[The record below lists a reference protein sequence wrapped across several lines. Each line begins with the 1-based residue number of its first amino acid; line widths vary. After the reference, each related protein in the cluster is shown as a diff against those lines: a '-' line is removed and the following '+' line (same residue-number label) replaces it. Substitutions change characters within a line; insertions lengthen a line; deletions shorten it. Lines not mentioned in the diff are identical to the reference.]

1 MGFTVF
7 VALVVR
13 SKRATEGH
21 EIERQRM
28 YRGLSA
34 ARARLPFA
42 TTTYEADKDGTL
54 RSVLPSRCVFA
65 TGAETCSMFV
75 GHYRPRKSGP
85 RFPIAVVG
93 CSAHPHG
100 RYTLYP
106 PGHVPYGREPAVPS
120 SPSGGLLRD
129 AATGEPVWEATLF
142 AAAVDAAG
150 GERWPSDSP
159 AGDPRRRRTQGRR
172 LELAGRLV
180 GVHARVAEIDDAARE
195 RIATRLG
202 VPTLTLRTAA
212 REWAASWARRGAA
225 VLAVLLIVPVDGALL
240 DRILA
245 AGALGGLWA
254 RPRRWDAVRGTWV
267 MAPSPRSVRP
277 ERPAAARPRGRSPPP
292 TTLRGAGP

>member
-1 MGFTVF
+1 
-7 VALVVR
+7 
-13 SKRATEGH
+13 
-21 EIERQRM
+21 M

-42 TTTYEADKDGTL
+42 TTAYEANKDGAL
-54 RSVLPSRCVFA
+54 RPVLPSRCVFA
-65 TGAETCSMFV
+65 RGAETCSMFV
-75 GHYRPRKSGP
+75 GHDRPRKTGP

-93 CSAHPHG
+93 CSAHPHR

-106 PGHVPYGREPAVPS
+106 PGHVPYGREPVAPC

-129 AATGEPVWEATLF
+129 GAPGEPVWEATLF

-172 LELAGRLV
+172 LELAGWLV
-180 GVHARVAEIDDAARE
+180 GVHAEIADAARE

-202 VPTLTLRTAA
+202 VPTLRLRSAA
-212 REWAASWARRGAA
+212 REWTKSWTMRGAA
-225 VLAVLLIVPVDGALL
+225 VLAVLLAVSVDGALL

-267 MAPSPRSVRP
+267 MARFSPRSVRS
-277 ERPAAARPRGRSPPP
+277 ERPGDARPLGRSPPP

>member
-1 MGFTVF
+1 MC
-7 VALVVR
+7 
-13 SKRATEGH
+13 
-21 EIERQRM
+21 
-28 YRGLSA
+28 RGLLG

-42 TTTYEADKDGTL
+42 TTAYEADKEGVL
-54 RSVLPSRCVFA
+54 RPVLPSRCVYA

-75 GHYRPRKSGP
+75 DHYRARKSGP

-93 CSAHPHG
+93 CSAHAQG

-106 PGHVPYGREPAVPS
+106 PGHVPYGREAAVAS

-129 AATGEPVWEATLF
+129 AATGVPPWEATLF
-142 AAAVDAAG
+142 AAAVDAGG

-159 AGDPRRRRTQGRR
+159 ALDPRRRRTQGRR

-180 GVHARVAEIDDAARE
+180 GVHAEIDDAARE

-202 VPTLTLRTAA
+202 VPTLALRTAA
-212 REWAASWARRGAA
+212 REWAGSWTMRGAA
-225 VLAVLLIVPVDGALL
+225 VLAVLLAVSVDGSLL

-254 RPRRWDAVRGTWV
+254 RPRRWDAARGTWV
-267 MAPSPRSVRP
+267 LGRSPRSVGP
-277 ERPAAARPRGRSPPP
+277 ERPASARPRGRSPPP

>member
-1 MGFTVF
+1 
-7 VALVVR
+7 
-13 SKRATEGH
+13 
-21 EIERQRM
+21 
-28 YRGLSA
+28 
-34 ARARLPFA
+34 
-42 TTTYEADKDGTL
+42 
-54 RSVLPSRCVFA
+54 
-65 TGAETCSMFV
+65 MFV
-75 GHYRPRKSGP
+75 DHYRPRKSGP
-85 RFPIAVVG
+85 RFSIAVVG

-106 PGHVPYGREPAVPS
+106 PGHVPYGREPVVAS

-142 AAAVDAAG
+142 GAAVDAAG

-159 AGDPRRRRTQGRR
+159 ALDPRRRRTQGRR
-172 LELAGRLV
+172 LERAGRLL
-180 GVHARVAEIDDAARE
+180 GVHAEVDDAARE

-202 VPTLTLRTAA
+202 VPTLMLRSAA

-225 VLAVLLIVPVDGALL
+225 VLAVLGAVSVDGALL

-254 RPRRWDAVRGTWV
+254 EPKRWDAARGTWV
-267 MAPSPRSVRP
+267 LSRSSARSVRP
-277 ERPAAARPRGRSPPP
+277 EHPAAARPRGRSPPP

>member
-1 MGFTVF
+1 
-7 VALVVR
+7 
-13 SKRATEGH
+13 
-21 EIERQRM
+21 M
-28 YRGLSA
+28 YHGLSA

-42 TTTYEADKDGTL
+42 TTTYEADKEGVL
-54 RSVLPSRCVFA
+54 RPVLPSRCVFA

-75 GHYRPRKSGP
+75 DHDRVRKTGP
-85 RFPIAVVG
+85 RFPVAVVG
-93 CSAHPHG
+93 CSGHPYG

-106 PGHVPYGREPAVPS
+106 PGHVPYGRKAVAPC

-129 AATGEPVWEATLF
+129 AATGEPVWGATLF

-172 LELAGRLV
+172 LERAGRLV
-180 GVHARVAEIDDAARE
+180 GVHAEVDDAARE

-202 VPTLTLRTAA
+202 VPTLTLRSAA
-212 REWAASWARRGAA
+212 REWAASWTMRGAA
-225 VLAVLLIVPVDGALL
+225 VLAVLLAVSVDGALL

-254 RPRRWDAVRGTWV
+254 RPRRWDAARGTWV
-267 MAPSPRSVRP
+267 MARSPRSVRP
-277 ERPAAARPRGRSPPP
+277 EHPTAARPRGRSPPP